1 MRWPLAG
8 ACRATHVGTPAVP
21 DRRGL
26 VPLWTVRCAAALIAV
41 LLGALVWN
49 GSGWIVLPVVVAAGA
64 AILPSIGLTVL
75 TLLLLVVAY
84 AVNMPAGSPWLLVF
98 AAGLHAVFV
107 LDLLLVHL
115 PLRGWI
121 SLSALRLLGVSF
133 LRVQAVAQPLAVL
146 ALLVDDAG
154 SSLPLVLVG
163 VAALV
168 AWCCWLIGRRPPQRS
183 RR

>member
-1 MRWPLAG
+1 MRWPVAG
-8 ACRATHVGTPAVP
+8 ARRATHGGTPAVP

-26 VPLWTVRCAAALIAV
+26 VPLWAVRCAAGLIAV

-64 AILPSIGLTVL
+64 AILPSIGLTAL
-75 TLLLLVVAY
+75 TLLLLIVPY

-98 AAGLHAVFV
+98 VAGLHAVFV
-107 LDLLLVHL
+107 LNLLLVHL

-121 SLSALRLLGVSF
+121 SQSALRLLGVSF
-133 LRVQAVAQPLAVL
+133 LRLQAVAQPVAVL

-154 SSLPLVLVG
+154 SSLPVVLVG

-168 AWCCWLIGRRPPQRS
+168 AWCCWLVGRRPLRS